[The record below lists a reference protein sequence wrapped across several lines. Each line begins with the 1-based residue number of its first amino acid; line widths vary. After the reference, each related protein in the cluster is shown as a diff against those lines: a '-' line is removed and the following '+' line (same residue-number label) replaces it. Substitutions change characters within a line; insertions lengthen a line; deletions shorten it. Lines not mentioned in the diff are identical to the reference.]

1 MNNITCIEFNMNYY
15 ITVLVDQKLTE
26 KQLEEIQEYAYDVL
40 GDYGESYSFFG
51 RDEEMVEKIMNH
63 FDYPWKIFTPDLYI
77 E

>member
-1 MNNITCIEFNMNYY
+1 MNNITFIEFNINYY
-15 ITVLVDQKLTE
+15 ITVLVDQKITE
-26 KQLEEIQEYAYDVL
+26 EQLEEIQQYANDVL
-40 GDYGESYSFFG
+40 ESYSWDYSSFD

>member
-1 MNNITCIEFNMNYY
+1 MNNITFIEFNINYY
-15 ITVLVDQKLTE
+15 ITVFVEQKLTE
-26 KQLEEIQEYAYDVL
+26 EQLYEIQQHAYDLL
-40 GDYGESYSFFG
+40 GDCSDYCSYD